1 MVEISVVIPTFRRPH
16 LLAQAIDSVLAQEG
30 VSTEVIVVDDSP
42 EGSARATIEH
52 RGLQGAE
59 RVVYL
64 RCQPPSGGR
73 PAAVRNAGWPS
84 ARGRFVHFLDD
95 DDRVAAGF
103 YRAALQAFAAHPD
116 RGVVFGRIE
125 PFADEESPRM
135 LHERRFFAV
144 ASRRARLAALMRS
157 RLWMAANL
165 LFKETLLVNSAC
177 LIRRECIDELRGY
190 DTAMPMNEDVDFFCR
205 AIRRFGFRFLDQ
217 VALHYRIVPDSLMH
231 GRVSN
236 DELVRSY
243 GQMYASYRAAH
254 GATEL
259 LALKLLAHTVL
270 RAV

>member
-1 MVEISVVIPTFRRPH
+1 MIEISVVIPTFRRPG

-30 VSTEVIVVDDSP
+30 VSIELIVVDDSP
-42 EGSARATIEH
+42 EGSARTAIERCLPH
-52 RGLQGAE
+52 DAQ

-64 RCQPPSGGR
+64 QCATPSGGR
-73 PAAVRNAGWPS
+73 PAAVRNAGWPR

-103 YRAALQAFAAHPD
+103 YRAAVDAFQAHPD

-125 PFADEESPRM
+125 PFADQESPRM
-135 LHERRFFAV
+135 NHERHFFAV
-144 ASRRARLAALMRS
+144 ASRRARLAAFMRS
-157 RLWMAANL
+157 RLWMVANL

-177 LIRRECIDELRGY
+177 LIRRECIEALRGY
-190 DTAMPMNEDVDFFCR
+190 DTALPMNEDVDFFCR

-236 DELVRSY
+236 DDLVRSY
-243 GQMYASYRAAH
+243 RRMYASYRAAH
-254 GATEL
+254 GTTEL

-270 RAV
+270 RAA